1 MSAFL
6 ILLGLV
12 AGGVV
17 ADFVVENGLNGP
29 DQSFQLVGNSFH
41 LSTSTLVLAAAVLG
55 GLAVTLIVLGI
66 WLLRGSRGRR
76 RGIKSRVADLERQNT
91 ELRSKA
97 HLETVLDS
105 KQGGAGHAGAE

>member
-1 MSAFL
+1 MSVFL

-12 AGGVV
+12 AAGVV

-29 DQSFQLVGNSFH
+29 DQSFQLVGNSFD
-41 LSTSTLVLAAAVLG
+41 LSTSVLVPAAAVLG

-76 RGIKSRVADLERQNT
+76 RGMKRQVTDLERENS

-97 HLETVLDS
+97 HLETVLGA
-105 KQGGAGHAGAE
+105 KQGGAGHGGAE